1 MYYIRENCIYAVAKW
16 RLINIGTFEIP
27 GINYQNYISS
37 ILTATFALKY
47 KFSKSIMPKNPT
59 SSANHPMG
67 ITSSIHHRF
76 GVEIPGGKFV
86 EITSIWK
93 RLSESK
99 KYWWVLHVDFSMLFR
114 CRIDVTSLLAVSIVS
129 FPNILYSGKL
139 F

>member
-1 MYYIRENCIYAVAKW
+1 MYYIWENCIYAVAKW

-67 ITSSIHHRF
+67 ITSSIQHRF

-93 RLSESK
+93 SESTGNYGIDSTWK
-99 KYWWVLHVDFSMLFR
+99 FWRGFDFQNRRNIDEFSMWIFLCCF
-114 CRIDVTSLLAVSIVS
+114 DVELT
-129 FPNILYSGKL
+129 
-139 F
+139 